1 MKTED
6 GTENCT
12 ASLEYSETNLQNI
25 YSILVLLPWDHATQ
39 EMVIMFLGSKE
50 NILFPEIFFSPL

>member
-39 EMVIMFLGSKE
+39 EC
-50 NILFPEIFFSPL
+50 